1 MIEHAVVPSVVTPGD
16 PGYDDAR
23 AIFNRLVDRRPARVV
38 RCSSAADVAAAI
50 RKAREDGLP
59 LAVRAGGHNFG
70 GHAQVEGGVVVDLR
84 GLTTVEVDPGTRRV
98 VTGTGLRWAEYDA
111 ATHEHGL
118 ATPGGSIS
126 TVGVSGF
133 TLGTGLGW
141 LGRHRGLAHDNLV
154 AVELVTADGDIR
166 HVDDDA
172 DPELMWALRGGC
184 GNFGVVTAMH
194 FAAHPLTTLVGGTL
208 LVDVDGAADALR
220 AVSDLGPLPPELSWT
235 AVLVQVPPAGP
246 FPPELAGRPAL
257 MVNVM
262 VDGDAGLRA
271 LEKLRVVVPAVA
283 DTVTTHPYPAFQ
295 RAADPSAPWGACWDV
310 RSEWLHPLGDTEIG
324 ALVQAARE
332 ARSPLFEIVLRPLG
346 GAIAERAA
354 DATAFSFR
362 HADLLLE
369 VIAGWFPGDPDG
381 AAHRAWMSRTWES
394 VLGRSCG
401 GADVNHL
408 GLDETPEHV
417 RSAWS
422 APTYARLQQVKRRL
436 DPDEVFTSTPRVHLD

>member
-1 MIEHAVVPSVVTPGD
+1 MIEHSGVPTVVTPDD

-23 AIFNRLVDRRPARVV
+23 MIFNRSVDRRPARVV
-38 RCSSAADVAAAI
+38 RCSSAADVAAAV
-50 RKAREDGLP
+50 RGAREDGLP

-70 GHAQVEGGVVVDLR
+70 GHAQVEGGVIVDLR
-84 GLTTVEVDPGTRRV
+84 GLTTIDVDPGTRRV

-111 ATHEHGL
+111 ATSGHGL

-141 LGRHRGLAHDNLV
+141 LSRHRGLAHDNLL
-154 AVELVTADGDIR
+154 AAELVTADGEILA
-166 HVDDDA
+166 VDDDT
-172 DPELMWALRGGC
+172 DPDLMWALRGGC
-184 GNFGVVTAMH
+184 GNFGAVTALH
-194 FAAHPLTTLVGGTL
+194 FAAHPMSTVVAGTL
-208 LVDVDGAADALR
+208 LVDIDRAGEALR

-235 AVLVQVPPAGP
+235 AVIVQVPPAGP

-262 VDGDAGLRA
+262 VDDDTGLTALDRMRA
-271 LEKLRVVVPAVA
+271 ALPTVA
-283 DTVTTHPYPAFQ
+283 DTVTTHTYVAFQ
-295 RAADPSAPWGACWDV
+295 QAADPSAPWGACWDV
-310 RSEWLHPLGDTEIG
+310 RSEWLRPLGDTEIA

-346 GAIAERAA
+346 GAVAERAA

-369 VIAGWFPGDPDG
+369 VIAGWFPGDPDP
-381 AAHRAWMSRTWES
+381 AAHRAWMTRTWES
-394 VLGRSCG
+394 VLDRSCG

-408 GLDETPEHV
+408 GLDETAEHV

-422 APTYARLQQVKRRL
+422 PSTYARLQQVRRRV
-436 DPDEVFTSTPRVHLD
+436 DPDEVFVSTQRVHLD

>member
-1 MIEHAVVPSVVTPGD
+1 MIEHSGVPTVVTPDD

-23 AIFNRLVDRRPARVV
+23 MIFNRSVDKRPARVV
-38 RCSSAADVAAAI
+38 RCSSAADVAAAV
-50 RKAREDGLP
+50 RGAREDGLP

-70 GHAQVEGGVVVDLR
+70 GHAQVEGGVVIDLR
-84 GLTTVEVDPGTRRV
+84 GLTTIEVDPDARRV

-111 ATHEHGL
+111 ATAKHGL

-141 LGRHRGLAHDNLV
+141 LSRHRGLAHDNLV
-154 AVELVTADGDIR
+154 AAELVTAYGEVVA
-166 HVDDDA
+166 VDDDT

-184 GNFGVVTAMH
+184 GNVGAVTAMH
-194 FAAHPLTTLVGGTL
+194 FAAHPQSSVVAGTL
-208 LVDVDGAADALR
+208 LVDIDRAGEALR
-220 AVSDLGPLPPELSWT
+220 AVSDLGPLPAELSWT
-235 AVLVQVPPAGP
+235 AVIVQVPPAGP

-262 VDGDAGLRA
+262 VDDDAGLGALDRMRA
-271 LEKLRVVVPAVA
+271 AVPAVA

-295 RAADPSAPWGACWDV
+295 QLADPSAPWGACWDV
-310 RSEWLHPLGDTEIG
+310 RSEWLRPLGDTEIG

-346 GAIAERAA
+346 GAIADRAA

-362 HADLLLE
+362 HADLLIE
-369 VIAGWFPGDPDG
+369 VIAGWFPGDPDA
-381 AAHRAWMSRTWES
+381 AAHRAWMTRTWES
-394 VLGRSCG
+394 VLSRSCG

-422 APTYARLQQVKRRL
+422 PGTYARLQQVKRRV
-436 DPDEVFTSTPRVHLD
+436 DPDEVFTSTQRVHLD